1 MYGLLV
7 LNFIVPVVMLMAVL
21 MLKKMQTP
29 YPGPSGSPKWKID
42 FSGYNTP
49 LSRKN
54 KDHWDYAQVA
64 AQVFFLRWG
73 IWSLVGSILMTVLG
87 AVFAAGNPNAVQHT
101 VFFGVA
107 LGFFSMIAAFRAT
120 EKNIKMRFGE

>member
-1 MYGLLV
+1 MYGLLA
-7 LNFIVPVVMLMAVL
+7 LNFIVPVVMLLAVL
-21 MLKKMQTP
+21 MLKKMKTP
-29 YPGPSGSPKWKID
+29 YPGPGGSPKWKID

-64 AQVFFLRWG
+64 APVFFLRWS
-73 IWSLVGSILMTVLG
+73 IWALAGAILMTVLG
-87 AVFAAGNPNAVQHT
+87 AVLAAGNPNAIQHA
-101 VFFGVA
+101 VIFGVA
-107 LGFFSMIAAFRAT
+107 LGFFAMISAFRAT